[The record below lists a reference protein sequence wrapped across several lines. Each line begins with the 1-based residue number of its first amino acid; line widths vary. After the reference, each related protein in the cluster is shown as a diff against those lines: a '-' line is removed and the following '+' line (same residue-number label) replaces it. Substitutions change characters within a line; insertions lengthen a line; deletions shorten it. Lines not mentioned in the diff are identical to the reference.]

1 MILYEILGVWEHPKT
16 KQLYKVLPH
25 GDDFFICW
33 LSTSEVELIEEFR
46 FGPHWK
52 EVSTPDKVHLRII
65 SAQEV
70 YARILKKARQGYKHI
85 KPITTFWEG
94 VGVNSKCH
102 ELITPIEDALAN
114 DVSKAQKDVLQ
125 TLRDWF
131 SRE

>member
-1 MILYEILGVWEHPKT
+1 MNLYEILGVWEHPKT

-46 FGPHWK
+46 FGTHWK
-52 EVSTPDKVHLRII
+52 DVSTPDKMHLKIR

-85 KPITTFWEG
+85 KPIHAFKD
-94 VGVNSKCH
+94 VGVNSKCY

-114 DVSKAQKDVLQ
+114 DVSKSQKDVLQ